1 MEYNNHVVCRAY
13 NEAIELELV
22 KLQLNNLGYTQDD
35 ITNMLNEGGLDKLKK
50 IAKGALKKT
59 IPAIALGAAALGGAS
74 KAQAETPFGW
84 RAGTGQPTATV
95 AGMLGGALAGSQ
107 IGKTVS
113 KGSDASKIG
122 AGVGLV
128 AGGALANYLSGPKGK
143 QQSPQQVQQQTPS
156 GYGKGTGSGT
166 GNDFGGNETGTA
178 KEKGPSLGNEIET
191 VKGTEKDVEGGM
203 ELSAQKGGGMPSGI
217 EDANGMVKSPFS
229 DFVFSKKSP
238 GIQSGQTIRDPFTGQ
253 SFKIP

>member
-1 MEYNNHVVCRAY
+1 MDRNNHAICKAY
-13 NEAIELELV
+13 NEAIELHLI
-22 KLQLNNLGYTQDD
+22 KLQLNQLGYNQED
-35 ITNMLNEGGLDKLKK
+35 INNLLNEGGIEKLKK
-50 IAKGALKKT
+50 IARGALKKT
-59 IPAIALGAAALGGAS
+59 IPAIALGAAALGGAN

-84 RAGTGQPTATV
+84 QAGTGQPTATV
-95 AGMLGGALAGSQ
+95 AGMLGGALTGSQ
-107 IGKTVS
+107 IGKNVS
-113 KGSDASKIG
+113 KGSDAGKIG

-128 AGGALANYLSGPKGK
+128 AGGALANYLSGSKSKSQPT
-143 QQSPQQVQQQTPS
+143 QQVQQQTPS
-156 GYGKGTGSGT
+156 AYKAGG
-166 GNDFGGNETGTA
+166 DFGGNEKGTA
-178 KEKGPSLGNEIET
+178 REKGPSLGNNIET

-203 ELSAQKGGGMPSGI
+203 ELSAQKSSGMPSGI

>member
-22 KLQLNNLGYTQDD
+22 KLQLNNLGYTSDD
-35 ITNMLNEGGLDKLKK
+35 ISNMLNEGGLDKLKK

-59 IPAIALGAAALGGAS
+59 IPAIALGAAALGGAN
-74 KAQAETPFGW
+74 KVQAETPFGW

-95 AGMLGGALAGSQ
+95 AGMLGGALTGSQ
-107 IGKTVS
+107 IAKSVS
-113 KGSDASKIG
+113 KGSDAAKIG

-128 AGGALANYLSGPKGK
+128 AGGALANYLSGLKGK
-143 QQSPQQVQQQTPS
+143 QQSPQQQTPS
-156 GYGKGTGSGT
+156 AYEKGS
-166 GNDFGGNETGTA
+166 DFGGNEKGTA
-178 KEKGPSLGNEIET
+178 REKGPSLGNEIET
-191 VKGTEKDVEGGM
+191 VRGSEKDVEGEM

-253 SFKIP
+253 NFRIP

>member
-22 KLQLNNLGYTQDD
+22 KLQLNNLGYTSDD
-35 ITNMLNEGGLDKLKK
+35 ISNMLNEGGLDKLKK

-95 AGMLGGALAGSQ
+95 AGMLGGALTGSQ
-107 IGKTVS
+107 IGKSVS
-113 KGSDASKIG
+113 KGSDAGKIG

-156 GYGKGTGSGT
+156 AYKAGG
-166 GNDFGGNETGTA
+166 DFGGNEKGTA
-178 KEKGPSLGNEIET
+178 REKGPSLGNSIET

-203 ELSAQKGGGMPSGI
+203 EFSAQKAGGMPSGI
-217 EDANGMVKSPFS
+217 EDENGMVKSPFS